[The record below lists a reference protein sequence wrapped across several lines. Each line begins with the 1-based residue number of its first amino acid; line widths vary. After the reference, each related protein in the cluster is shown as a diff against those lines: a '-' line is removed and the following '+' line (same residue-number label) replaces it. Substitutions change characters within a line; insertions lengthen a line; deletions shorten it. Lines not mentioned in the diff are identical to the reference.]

1 MRSPPFK
8 TPPAACRERYRVG
21 NDFQVDL
28 INKPSTSRNTRCS
41 PVQSYSLTRITR
53 DGASSPGACL
63 AAMQAPTFAFEHFF
77 LPLNESDLNFAR
89 RASHHVPSPPSLLHS
104 LSLLPVSH
112 NNNKPLFLP
121 CPKSPS
127 GKHAREKHTR
137 TPALHPKKKVQYI
150 SSGYRYCTP
159 MGTPLSHPT
168 LAGTHWQPFPPLL
181 CDRFLC
187 TIIANRWDPHERR
200 SGWQTPLFRKVHYS
214 LPLSA
219 TPLEHKCKSLAHR
232 AVRRR
237 KTHIPADRSDGLAC
251 CAESAASHD
260 QLRTGGWRLCGS
272 DLDSPAALP
281 LSGSHSS
288 RSFAYCSLCLVAMGV
303 IFHVTV

>member
-1 MRSPPFK
+1 ML
-8 TPPAACRERYRVG
+8 G

-28 INKPSTSRNTRCS
+28 INKPSTSHNTRCS

-104 LSLLPVSH
+104 LSLSCLSVTITISPC
-112 NNNKPLFLP
+112 FLP
-121 CPKSPS
+121 APKSPS

-159 MGTPLSHPT
+159 MGTPFSHPT
-168 LAGTHWQPFPPLL
+168 LAGTHWQPFP
-181 CDRFLC
+181 F
-187 TIIANRWDPHERR
+187 H
-200 SGWQTPLFRKVHYS
+200 
-214 LPLSA
+214 
-219 TPLEHKCKSLAHR
+219 
-232 AVRRR
+232 
-237 KTHIPADRSDGLAC
+237 C
-251 CAESAASHD
+251 CAIGFYV
-260 QLRTGGWRLCGS
+260 Q
-272 DLDSPAALP
+272 
-281 LSGSHSS
+281 
-288 RSFAYCSLCLVAMGV
+288 
-303 IFHVTV
+303 